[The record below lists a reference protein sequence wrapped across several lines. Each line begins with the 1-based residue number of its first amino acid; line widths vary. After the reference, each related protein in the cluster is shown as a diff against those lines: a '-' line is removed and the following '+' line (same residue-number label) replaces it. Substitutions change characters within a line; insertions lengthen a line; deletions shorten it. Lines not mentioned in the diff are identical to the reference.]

1 MSNLGVIGYNSLS
14 NERNNPFI
22 RQEASTDTENEDT
35 PQDTGVMIHVVPET
49 SKSKPVL
56 WLEDYFKF

>member
-1 MSNLGVIGYNSLS
+1 MKMANSGVIGYNSVS

-35 PQDTGVMIHVVPET
+35 LQDTMIHVVPET
-49 SKSKPVL
+49 SKSKSFFVKGQ
-56 WLEDYFKF
+56 F

>member
-1 MSNLGVIGYNSLS
+1 MANPLGYNSLS

-22 RQEASTDTENEDT
+22 RQDTAATYTENEEET

-49 SKSKPVL
+49 SKSKSVYL
-56 WLEDYFKF
+56 LLFIQ